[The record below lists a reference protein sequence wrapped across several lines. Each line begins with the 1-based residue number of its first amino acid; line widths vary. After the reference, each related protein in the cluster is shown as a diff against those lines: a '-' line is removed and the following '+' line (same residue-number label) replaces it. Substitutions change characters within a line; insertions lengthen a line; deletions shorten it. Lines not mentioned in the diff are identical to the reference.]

1 MVKLVQLA
9 LSLLKVC
16 INFNK
21 NCLLNCLL
29 LDRRNIKSP
38 TVLSPCATRISTP
51 VPSGSPLPSLDSSY
65 SREYRDTK
73 SSTYSSVKRADSSSS
88 NYVSSYHKDNYSSS
102 AYKSSS
108 VSHHYSSYSSSNKI
122 SSKNDYVS
130 STLTGA
136 SSKLSSSAQPPIS
149 NDTKS
154 SSKKS
159 GRPPLTSQ
167 RSRTSELTSEIF
179 I

>member
-1 MVKLVQLA
+1 MKLVQLV

-16 INFNK
+16 INLNK
-21 NCLLNCLL
+21 NCLLNYLL

-65 SREYRDTK
+65 SREYKDTR

-88 NYVSSYHKDNYSSS
+88 NYVSSYHKDSYSS
-102 AYKSSS
+102 AYKSSN

-154 SSKKS
+154 GSKKFA
-159 GRPPLTSQ
+159 RPPLTSQ